1 MAVAQKLLGRRLFEA
16 VMKGTF
22 YGHFVAGESK
32 EEIKPKID
40 MMEKFGVG
48 AILDYAVE
56 ADMPDSST
64 NFVSKYDLPIFCIS
78 IFCATLGLRWT
89 SSKWALIIFS
99 KSF

>member
-1 MAVAQKLLGRRLFEA
+1 MIVAQKLLGRRLFEA
-16 VMKGTF
+16 LMKGTF

-56 ADMPDSST
+56 ADMPESSSSDMST
-64 NFVSKYDLPIFCIS
+64 YETLSVFLQDFIRRCSLPH
-78 IFCATLGLRWT
+78 
-89 SSKWALIIFS
+89 
-99 KSF
+99 

>member
-1 MAVAQKLLGRRLFEA
+1 MTVAQKLLGRRLFETL
-16 VMKGTF
+16 MKGTF

-56 ADMPDSST
+56 ADMPDSPS
-64 NFVSKYDLPIFCIS
+64 NNISKYDIS
-78 IFCATLGLRWT
+78 ILVLQ
-89 SSKWALIIFS
+89 LV
-99 KSF
+99 